1 MLNKLAI
8 SLADAGIKFA
18 ADESGVFEG
27 YASVFNGVD
36 SYGDTILPGAYKAT
50 LKAARKS
57 PILMLYSH
65 NPRDVIG
72 KWHEMVEDERGLYV
86 KGEFTPGH
94 TLAADVYRN
103 MKFGAISGLSIG
115 YMIPEGGAKR
125 EQDGRR
131 IIKKIDLFE
140 ISVVSMPADSAAR
153 VDDVKSAIEA
163 IQSLS
168 DAEGMLRDAAGF
180 SRKEATAFVS
190 RLKAILQSD
199 SGEGDQELAKA
210 LSQTVADLKQIII
223 PTSLTKGI

>member
-18 ADESGVFEG
+18 DDKSGVFEG

-50 LKAARKS
+50 IKAARKS

-72 KWHEMVEDERGLYV
+72 KWHEMEEDDKGLYV

-94 TLAADVYRN
+94 TLAEDVYRN

-131 IIKKIDLFE
+131 IIKKLDLFE
-140 ISVVSMPADSAAR
+140 ISIVSMPADNAAR
-153 VDDVKSAIEA
+153 VGDVKSAIEA
-163 IQSLS
+163 IATLS
-168 DAEGMLRDAAGF
+168 DAEAMLRDAAGL

-199 SGEGDQELAKA
+199 SGEGDQELANA